1 MPTDFISIDNPKAED
16 WASSHEIASHKH
28 YDDGR
33 IALSWDEVRELDRKG
48 HIVGCHTKTHRR
60 MTPDCPRETFDHE
73 IFDSKR
79 TLEAQLGHA
88 VETFCWVG
96 GETKYLQPLSFRTNS
111 QQWLP
116 LLLYHSCGPDS
127 ATKQPFIPAS
137 HRNIGRSSDR
147 DRKVP
152 TQRFDRS
159 VVYPSEEADTKRVGS

>member
-1 MPTDFISIDNPKAED
+1 MPTDFISIDTPKAED

-33 IALSWDEVRELDRKG
+33 IALSWDEVRELDRRG
-48 HIVGCHTKTHRR
+48 HTVGCHTKTHRR
-60 MTPDCPRETFDHE
+60 MTPDCPEKPLTMKYSTQKEPWKLRSDML
-73 IFDSKR
+73 SR
-79 TLEAQLGHA
+79 LS
-88 VETFCWVG
+88 VG
-96 GETKYLQPLSFRTNS
+96 WRRTKYLQPLSFRTNS

-137 HRNIGRSSDR
+137 HRNIGRSSHR